1 MDFNIGRIV
10 GLLLRTLPFLFL
22 RLLVYMG
29 ITLAYIAFTGGG
41 AGIGWLF
48 GKAASSGATGAF
60 WGGLAG
66 FGLTS
71 AVLYWAR
78 EYLLYL
84 VKAGH
89 IAVLAQLLDGK
100 QIPGGRGQ
108 IDYASR
114 IVKER
119 FAESSVL
126 FGVDQLVKGILR
138 VFNRVTMRVANFLP
152 IPGLEPLMK
161 LANAVIN
168 TSLTYVD
175 EVILAHNVRTES
187 TNPWSSSRDAVV
199 LYAQNYKTMLKNA
212 IFVTV
217 IVWLLTLAIFILVFA
232 PVAALASLFPGIAGF
247 WTFALAAVTAWG
259 LKAALVDP
267 FAMAALMQ
275 VYFKVTRDQ
284 APDPAWSAKLEKMSD
299 KFRKLK
305 EKALSAAPGPA
316 ASTATAVPVVASL
329 PAAQE
334 AVEDTP
340 A

>member
-1 MDFNIGRIV
+1 MDFNIGQTI
-10 GLLLRTLPFLFL
+10 GLLFRTLPFVFL
-22 RLLVYMG
+22 RLLVYLG
-29 ITLAYIAFTGGG
+29 ITLAYIVFTGSG

-48 GKAASSGATGAF
+48 GKAASNGATGAF
-60 WGGLAG
+60 WGGMAG

-108 IDYASR
+108 IDYASS

-126 FGVDQLVKGILR
+126 FGIDQLIKGILR

-152 IPGLEPLMK
+152 IPGLQPLMK

-175 EVILAHNVRTES
+175 EVILAHNVRTGS
-187 TNPWSSSRDAVV
+187 TNPWASSRDALV

-217 IVWLLTLAIFILVFA
+217 IVWILTLAIFILVFA

-267 FAMAALMQ
+267 FAMSALMQ
-275 VYFKVTRDQ
+275 VYFKVTKGQ
-284 APDPAWSAKLEKMSD
+284 APDPEWSAKLERMSD

-305 EKALSAAPGPA
+305 EKAMTAAPDSAASGAPA
-316 ASTATAVPVVASL
+316 APDLASL
-329 PAAQE
+329 PSAQKTAE
-334 AVEDTP
+334 NTP

>member
-1 MDFNIGRIV
+1 MDFNIGQVI
-10 GLLLRTLPFLFL
+10 GLLIRTLPFLIL
-22 RLLVYMG
+22 RLAVYTA
-29 ITLAYIAFTGGG
+29 ITLAYIVLTGTG
-41 AGIGWLF
+41 AGLGWLF
-48 GKAASSGATGAF
+48 GKAAANGSTGAL

-89 IAVLAQLLDGK
+89 VAVLAQLLDGK

-108 IDYASR
+108 IDYASS
-114 IVKER
+114 IVKAR
-119 FAESSVL
+119 FTESSVL

-175 EVILAHNVRTES
+175 EVILAHNVRTGS
-187 TNPWSSSRDAVV
+187 DNPWASSRDAVV

-212 IFVTV
+212 VLVTI
-217 IVWLLTLAIFILVFA
+217 IVWLLTLLIFVVVFA
-232 PVAALASLFPGIAGF
+232 PVAAMVGLFPGVAGF
-247 WTFALAAVTAWG
+247 WTFALAAVCAWG

-267 FAMAALMQ
+267 FAMTALMQ
-275 VYFKVTRDQ
+275 VYFAKTRDQ
-284 APDPAWSAKLEKMSD
+284 TPDPEWSAKLEKMSD
-299 KFRKLK
+299 KFRTLK
-305 EKALSAAPGPA
+305 EKALAATPRPAVVVPVAEPEPLAIAA
-316 ASTATAVPVVASL
+316 ASTDGGSAG
-329 PAAQE
+329 
-334 AVEDTP
+334 
-340 A
+340 